1 MAAESIS
8 TGETVPAAAAA
19 AIVPAQAAASQGTPS
34 AIKLA
39 ERLGLK
45 YVTSDALTLRRQ
57 RRGTGFSYLT
67 AAGSPIRDPG
77 VARRLKSLAVPPAY
91 EQVLYAEDPQAH
103 LQAIGRDAAGRLQYR
118 YHPEWQKVRERR
130 KAARLARFAEALP
143 RIRRSIGQHLGGEA
157 PTREFALACVIELVA
172 RSAIRPGSESHA
184 RMRGTRGAATLLKS
198 NVIVDGET
206 VTLSFKAKGGKR
218 VQKEFRAARLA
229 AAIATLRTLAG
240 RRLFQ
245 YRAENGDVRRVTA
258 QDVNKFLREI
268 AGAQISLKDF
278 RTLLASVQV
287 LDALAREQPATSK
300 RGRRRQVL
308 EAIRAAA
315 EDLANTPTICAK
327 SYVHESVVTAF
338 EEGVLEQ
345 FAETLRACRSG
356 GRREKVLAQVIAT
369 AAAA

>member
-1 MAAESIS
+1 MPTASTGSESIERAVAAATTRSRPAES
-8 TGETVPAAAAA
+8 P
-19 AIVPAQAAASQGTPS
+19 GTPS
-34 AIKLA
+34 AVKLA
-39 ERLGLK
+39 TRLGLK
-45 YVTSDALTLRRQ
+45 YVTSDALILRRQ

-67 AAGSPIRDPG
+67 PSGSAIRDP
-77 VARRLKSLAVPPAY
+77 VVVQRLKSLAVPPAY
-91 EQVLYAEDPQAH
+91 EDVLYAEDPRAH

-118 YHPEWQKVRERR
+118 YHPKWQKVREMR
-130 KAARLARFAEALP
+130 KASRLARFAEALP
-143 RIRRSIGQHLGGEA
+143 RIRRCIGQHLGGEE

-172 RSAIRPGSESHA
+172 RSAIRPGSESYA

-198 NVIVDGET
+198 NVVIDRET
-206 VTLSFKAKGGKR
+206 VTLSFKAKGGKK
-218 VQKEFRAARLA
+218 VQKEFRAPRLCV
-229 AAIATLRTLAG
+229 AIETLRKLPG

-245 YRAENGDVRRVTA
+245 YRNGNGDVRRVTA
-258 QDVNKFLREI
+258 HDVNKFLREI

-338 EEGVLEQ
+338 EEGALEQ

>member
-1 MAAESIS
+1 MASTETIGAESA
-8 TGETVPAAAAA
+8 TKDATAVARPAGAKGAG
-19 AIVPAQAAASQGTPS
+19 ASS
-34 AIKLA
+34 AVKLA
-39 ERLGLK
+39 QRLGLK
-45 YVTSDALTLRRQ
+45 YVTTDALTLRRQ

-67 AAGSPIRDPG
+67 PAGRPIQDAAT
-77 VARRLKSLAVPPAY
+77 VQRLKSLAVPPAY
-91 EQVLYAEDPQAH
+91 AHVLYAANPQAH

-118 YHPEWQKVRERR
+118 YHPEWQKVREMR
-130 KAARLARFAEALP
+130 KASRLARFAEALP
-143 RIRRSIGQHLGGEA
+143 RIRRSVGQHLGSGE
-157 PTREFALACVIELVA
+157 PTREFALACVIEVVA
-172 RSAIRPGSESHA
+172 RSAIRPGSESYA

-206 VTLSFKAKGGKR
+206 VTLSFKAKGGKK
-218 VQKEFRAARLA
+218 VQKEFRAPRLCVA
-229 AAIATLRTLAG
+229 VELLRKLPG

-258 QDVNKFLREI
+258 HDVNKFLREI

-338 EEGVLEQ
+338 EEGILEQ
-345 FAETLRACRSG
+345 FAEALRNCRSG

>member
-1 MAAESIS
+1 MAVAETIS
-8 TGETVPAAAAA
+8 TKTSRRRPPARSARARPAASAA
-19 AIVPAQAAASQGTPS
+19 TPS

-67 AAGSPIRDPG
+67 PAGSPIRDAG
-77 VARRLKSLAVPPAY
+77 LLQRLKSLAVPPAY
-91 EQVLYAEDPQAH
+91 EDVLYAEDPQAH

-118 YHPEWQKVRERR
+118 YHPEWQKVREMR
-130 KAARLARFAEALP
+130 KASRLARFAEALP
-143 RIRRSIGQHLGGEA
+143 RIRRSIGQHLGGAE

-172 RSAIRPGSESHA
+172 RSAIRPGGESYA
-184 RMRGTRGAATLLKS
+184 RMRGTRGATTLLKS
-198 NVIVDGET
+198 NLIVDGET
-206 VTLSFKAKGGKR
+206 VTLRFKAKGGKQ
-218 VQKEFRAARLA
+218 VQKEFRAPRFCV
-229 AAIATLRTLAG
+229 AIETLRKLAG

-258 QDVNKFLREI
+258 RDVNKFLREI
-268 AGAQISLKDF
+268 AGTQISLKDF

-287 LDALAREQPATSK
+287 LDALAREQPATTK

-356 GRREKVLAQVIAT
+356 GRREKVLAQVIA